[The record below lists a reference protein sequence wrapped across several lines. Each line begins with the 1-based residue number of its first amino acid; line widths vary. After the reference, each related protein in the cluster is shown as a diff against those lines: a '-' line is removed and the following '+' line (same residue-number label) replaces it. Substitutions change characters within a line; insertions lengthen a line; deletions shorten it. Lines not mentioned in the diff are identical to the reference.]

1 MPVISKECELN
12 MDFFDAYIPE
22 YNMHVSNFLMDVASR
37 AHVMDEYAVMFSE
50 SVKSGHS
57 TASIFSIINYVKI
70 QLHNKLEKEGK
81 ELDEKDKLIMKI
93 LNDTLPDMIINF
105 CSSQRKVNNLKQ
117 MHAGYS
123 RKSRKRA
130 TRRRKTSKRA
140 LRR

>member
-1 MPVISKECELN
+1 MPVISKECDLN
-12 MDFFDAYIPE
+12 VDFLDVYIPE
-22 YNMHVSNFLMDVASR
+22 YNMDVHHFLMDVASR
-37 AHVMDEYAVMFSE
+37 AHVMNEYADMFHE
-50 SVKSGHS
+50 SVKSDLS
-57 TASIFSIINYVKI
+57 TAFIFSIINYLKI

-81 ELDEKDKLIMKI
+81 ELDEKDKLTMKI

-130 TRRRKTSKRA
+130 IRRRKTSKRG